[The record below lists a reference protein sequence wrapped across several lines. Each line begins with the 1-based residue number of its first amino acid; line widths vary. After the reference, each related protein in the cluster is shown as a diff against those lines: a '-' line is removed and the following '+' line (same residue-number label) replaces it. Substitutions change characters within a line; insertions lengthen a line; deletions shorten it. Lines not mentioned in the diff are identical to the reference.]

1 MLDNSV
7 SVIIPAF
14 NEADRIGD
22 VLDAVASITW
32 LDEVIVVDDS
42 SLDDTS
48 SRAKE
53 YSVKVIELAK
63 NVGKGGA
70 LQAGIDESLG
80 NILIFIDA
88 DLVGLR
94 EDHIATLVSPLLEDE
109 EAMMTVGKFS
119 KGRLTTNLSQRITPI
134 LNGQRGLRRKF
145 ADRLPDLTDYRY
157 GVEIFLS
164 RYAASRDIKTEDV
177 VLEGL
182 SQVLKEEKSGILKGT
197 IERYKMYGQLI
208 KTLKDTGK

>member
-1 MLDNSV
+1 MDNSV

-14 NEADRIGD
+14 NEADRIAD
-22 VLDAVASITW
+22 VLEAVASVTW
-32 LDEVIVVDDS
+32 LDEVIVIDDS
-42 SLDDTS
+42 SLDDTALK
-48 SRAKE
+48 AKE

-80 NILIFIDA
+80 DILIFIDA

-109 EAMMTVGKFS
+109 KVMMTVGKFS

-134 LNGQRGLRRKF
+134 LNGQRGLRRNF
-145 ADRLPDLTDYRY
+145 ADRLPDLTDYRF

-164 RYAASRDIKTEDV
+164 RYAASRDIETEDV